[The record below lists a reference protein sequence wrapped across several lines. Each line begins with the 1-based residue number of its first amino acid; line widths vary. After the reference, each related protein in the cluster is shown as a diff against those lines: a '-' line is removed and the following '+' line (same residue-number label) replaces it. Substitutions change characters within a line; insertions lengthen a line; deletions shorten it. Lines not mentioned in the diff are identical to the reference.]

1 MSREED
7 TTLMN
12 GFCAGIRTMR
22 PVALG
27 SYSQG
32 GGCFLRL
39 YSYWKAEETGRRPQ
53 KQWVKVLAA
62 SRRMSVKP
70 VSSLLVKLSPGW
82 DSPRRRGPPCF
93 PTQRLCCSSCC
104 QARTRV
110 FTLRSLGPWRV
121 SQTHG
126 TARNKVNDAERPL
139 SNWRPSV
146 VNLKSF
152 PLSLLIQ
159 TGTLDVNS
167 FSHSRW
173 PLSHTP

>member
-7 TTLMN
+7 TALMN
-12 GFCAGIRTMR
+12 GFWAGIRAAR

-39 YSYWKAEETGRRPQ
+39 YSHWKAEETGRRPQ
-53 KQWVKVLAA
+53 KQWVKALAA

-70 VSSLLVKLSPGW
+70 VSSLSVKLSPGW

-104 QARTRV
+104 QARTHV
-110 FTLRSLGPWRV
+110 FTRRSLGPWRV

-139 SNWRPSV
+139 GNWRPSI

-159 TGTLDVNS
+159 TGSLDVNS
-167 FSHSRW
+167 FSHSRGS
-173 PLSHTP
+173 LSHTP